1 MSWINYVSSIA
12 GDDSPSTIA
21 KKINAYPSTVTR
33 WGKTQPSPEAV
44 VAFARAYSRPVIEAI
59 LAAGWITEEEARL
72 RTRKSNASDLNNQ
85 ELINELQR
93 RLALATETT
102 TPDNIIPIT
111 SPEQYPD
118 EIPEPDYEKA
128 AAADIKLPP
137 DNYAE

>member
-1 MSWINYVSSIA
+1 M
-12 GDDSPSTIA
+12 
-21 KKINAYPSTVTR
+21 
-33 WGKTQPSPEAV
+33 
-44 VAFARAYSRPVIEAI
+44 AFARAYSRPVIEAI
-59 LAAGWITEEEARL
+59 IATGWITEEEARL

-111 SPEQYPD
+111 SPDQYPD

-128 AAADIKLPP
+128 AAADIALP
-137 DNYAE
+137 DDTWAE